1 MGGAFPSSCGC
12 TCDQATS
19 QDLQPLVPSRWTGVG
34 RRLQDPGADDCGAV
48 WGAGDAGAAGGP
60 GRGDGWPGKPG
71 LILALVNDG
80 AVGNVGSRGSHSSLS
95 FPLGPG
101 ALRAPRPGAW
111 CIPASSLFCPGLGGA
126 PEWVLLRGPRW
137 GPGSPAA
144 INSGV
149 WVGRG
154 QQHSRACE
162 PPGPTDTCMS
172 PPGPAP
178 PRRPGHR
185 PSPQGMRCP
194 APPTP
199 QAGAEK
205 QKSLLPCH
213 PPSTLG
219 SRPPAAGASP
229 VTHTCIYSREMLH
242 GQVPCLSP
250 GQRVTPP
257 LAPPR
262 APPPAQGLAAAGGQL
277 LRLLVVRLPHAG
289 REDARPKGGRPVLGP
304 QQPGRGR
311 CRGGPSRAP
320 HHRLNLDTPAHGAG
334 AAVCPAWPQGRV
346 RPEGEWTGRPGRR
359 QPPRGL
365 SPKPRASAQ
374 ARGSR
379 GDR

>member
-1 MGGAFPSSCGC
+1 MTTPWETWEAVGVTAAFRSPLGLALCVPRARVRGASQRLHCSVQDLGVRLSGCSCGAHGGAQGPLRPSTQGSG
-12 TCDQATS
+12 
-19 QDLQPLVPSRWTGVG
+19 LGVG
-34 RRLQDPGADDCGAV
+34 SNTAV
-48 WGAGDAGAAGGP
+48 PA
-60 GRGDGWPGKPG
+60 
-71 LILALVNDG
+71 
-80 AVGNVGSRGSHSSLS
+80 S
-95 FPLGPG
+95 
-101 ALRAPRPGAW
+101 LRAPRT
-111 CIPASSLFCPGLGGA
+111 PACPLQ
-126 PEWVLLRGPRW
+126 
-137 GPGSPAA
+137 
-144 INSGV
+144 
-149 WVGRG
+149 G
-154 QQHSRACE
+154 Q
-162 PPGPTDTCMS
+162 P
-172 PPGPAP
+172 
-178 PRRPGHR
+178 RPGGRR

-242 GQVPCLSP
+242 GQVPCRSP

-304 QQPGRGR
+304 RQPGRGR

>member
-1 MGGAFPSSCGC
+1 MTVPWETWEAVGVAAAFRS
-12 TCDQATS
+12 
-19 QDLQPLVPSRWTGVG
+19 PLGLALCVLRARV
-34 RRLQDPGADDCGAV
+34 PGASQRLHC
-48 WGAGDAGAAGGP
+48 
-60 GRGDGWPGKPG
+60 
-71 LILALVNDG
+71 
-80 AVGNVGSRGSHSSLS
+80 S
-95 FPLGPG
+95 
-101 ALRAPRPGAW
+101 
-111 CIPASSLFCPGLGGA
+111 A

-178 PRRPGHR
+178 PSEAWTR

-205 QKSLLPCH
+205 QKSLLSCH

-242 GQVPCLSP
+242 GQVPCRSP
-250 GQRVTPP
+250 GRRVTPP

-277 LRLLVVRLPHAG
+277 LRLPAIRLPHAG
-289 REDARPKGGRPVLGP
+289 REDARPKGGRRVLGP
-304 QQPGRGR
+304 RQPGRGR
-311 CRGGPSRAP
+311 CRGD
-320 HHRLNLDTPAHGAG
+320 HR
-334 AAVCPAWPQGRV
+334 V
-346 RPEGEWTGRPGRR
+346 
-359 QPPRGL
+359 PRIT
-365 SPKPRASAQ
+365 
-374 ARGSR
+374 
-379 GDR
+379 D